1 MIDIIFSMVFIMP
14 RTRPSRFKP
23 RAYKRYK
30 AARTIGRAWR
40 ARKRAKTGLLARTAL
55 SNRRAIKTLNK
66 SVETKMID
74 SVNCSVGTNFGGQFC
89 PSQAVDSRGWLA
101 NVVAT
106 PVAVMMPWYGVS
118 QGDGS
123 DERTGDYITMKSLTY
138 KINFICA
145 NAETNRVGCYIV
157 LDTQPSNSQPSLAG
171 APAPLVTETILATG
185 PQASGVIPQKFQ
197 NLDTC
202 SGPQARYKVLKHI
215 QTRLSKS
222 TLGTSGVGP
231 LKPSVIVTGTLKSHY
246 KIRYDGGGLIPANQN
261 LLFCFYSDSG
271 IAPHP
276 TFDFRCRFRYKDA

>member
-1 MIDIIFSMVFIMP
+1 MP
-14 RTRPSRFKP
+14 RGNRPSRFKP

-40 ARKRAKTGLLARTAL
+40 ARKRRRAGGLLARTAL
-55 SNRRAIKTLNK
+55 SNRRALRRLNR

-74 SVNCSVGTNFGGQFC
+74 TVPASVGTGYGGQWLA
-89 PSQAVDSRGWLA
+89 SQAVDSRGWLA

-106 PVAVMMPWYGVS
+106 PVAVLSPWYGVA
-118 QGDGS
+118 QGDGA

-138 KINFICA
+138 KINFIAA

-157 LDTQPSNSQPSLAG
+157 LDTQPSNSQASLSG
-171 APAPLVTETILATG
+171 APAPLASETILDTG
-185 PQASGVIPQKFQ
+185 PQASGVMPQRFQ
-197 NLDTC
+197 NMDTC
-202 SGPQARYKVLKHI
+202 AGPQARYKVLKHI

-231 LKPSVIVTGTLKSHY
+231 LKPSVIVSGTLKAPY
-246 KIRYDGGGLIPANQN
+246 RIRYDGTNLLPANQN

-271 IAPHP
+271 VAPHP